1 MSRGG
6 LPLMVGKLGRS
17 TPAQIAER
25 VLEEC
30 PVRRGVAVMVEAN
43 GDVWMDL
50 SDARGSGELVGV
62 YTRSHDPDRLAEDLE
77 CVANER
83 RIR

>member
-25 VLEEC
+25 ILEEC

-43 GDVWMDL
+43 GDVWMDW

-62 YTRSHDPDRLAEDLE
+62 YTRSHDPDRPPRTLSAWQTK
-77 CVANER
+77 R
-83 RIR
+83 GIR

>member
-1 MSRGG
+1 M
-6 LPLMVGKLGRS
+6 MMGKLGRS

-30 PVRRGVAVMVEAN
+30 PVRRGVAVMVETN
-43 GDVWMDL
+43 GEVWMDW
-50 SDARGSGELVGV
+50 SDAKGSGELVGV

-77 CVANER
+77 CVARER
-83 RIR
+83 GIR